1 MFPRRENHIA
11 RSNPWLISGLLMA
24 GLLLMG
30 AQPLAAREAP
40 PEPLEE
46 VEAFVVGEANG
57 SLVLPLGAP
66 DRRTPAI
73 VILADGEAPDG
84 RASLYLD
91 QLLGAGLAVLEM
103 TTWPGD
109 SLQAVLG
116 ALARHPRVLGERIG
130 LLGFGLGA
138 RQVAALPEPVAAR
151 ALLYPGCAGLAP
163 AVVPGQAVLLMHG
176 DADPANDAPSC
187 AGLAAGLDGAGA
199 TVRLRLLPGASY
211 AWDRPAFSG
220 EGHAMLPR
228 PDGPGRVRAEAWP
241 AMAALSAAEV
251 AGFFAASL
259 LGRGP

>member
-1 MFPRRENHIA
+1 MFPNLENHAA
-11 RSNPWLISGLLMA
+11 RSNPRLISGLLMA

-46 VEAFVVGEANG
+46 VEAFFAGGANG

-103 TTWPGD
+103 TTLPED
-109 SLQAVLG
+109 SLEAVLG

-151 ALLYPGCAGLAP
+151 ALLYPGCAGMAP
-163 AVVPGQAVLLMHG
+163 AGMAGEAVLLMHG
-176 DADPANDAPSC
+176 DADGANPAPDC
-187 AGLAAGLDGAGA
+187 ARLGEALMAAGARL
-199 TVRLRLLPGASY
+199 RLRLLPGASY
-211 AWDRPAFSG
+211 AWDRPAFAG

-228 PDGPGRVRAEAWP
+228 PDGPDRVRAEAWP